1 MKIIKYISLIMF
13 FPMLISCGDDVLELD
28 NLGVQTAEVYYNDS
42 ENALAGLNACYS
54 AMMADRYYV
63 YGDIMSD
70 DAIKGGS
77 DMFDWVTRQEIRE
90 FTLNSGNDDVGSTWN
105 RYYTTIVRSNEIINS
120 LGEATFDEELKN
132 RIVGE
137 AKFLRAYAYSQLVP
151 LFGPVPL
158 VTGDFTVDEMK
169 QPRASVD
176 VIYELIK
183 GDLDDA
189 IEALPLKSLYD
200 PADLGRATKGAARAL
215 KARALM
221 QESSYI
227 YNPVLA
233 ISGYPVSESQ
243 IWDEVYQLTSDIIAS
258 GEYGL
263 TDNFAVNFEMEGENN
278 FESVFEIQ
286 HKTTSLEWGES
297 VGNPRTVEMGNR
309 DDWGWCFNLPT
320 DALYN
325 AFGET
330 DPRRECSI
338 YGQEFDILYG
348 EPQTWEKQEWTLEHS
363 KTSNFVTQCRLNRKY
378 ALARELRHGNHN
390 NQPNNKRVIRYAD
403 VLLMHAEA
411 AYHKGLDGEARNAV
425 NEIRARAEASSFPL
439 GSKSGQTSN
448 YTYDQYSGASV
459 PSVSAIGEDL
469 LEAIWHER
477 RLELAMEGRRYF
489 DLVRTG
495 RTSLLPYEDNYTAHD
510 GLLPIPIGDVNTFEL
525 EQNKGY

>member
-1 MKIIKYISLIMF
+1 MKIIKYISLLMF
-13 FPMLISCGDDVLELD
+13 IPVLFSCGDDVLELE
-28 NLGVQTAEVYYNDS
+28 NLGVQTAEVYYNDPD
-42 ENALAGLNACYS
+42 NALAGINSCYS
-54 AMMADRYYV
+54 AMMDDRYYG

-77 DMFDWVTRQEIRE
+77 DMFDWSTRQEVRE
-90 FTLNSGNDDVGSTWN
+90 FSLNSGNAEIGSTWN

-120 LGEATFDEELKN
+120 LPEATFDEELKN
-132 RIVGE
+132 RIIGE
-137 AKFLRAYAYSQLVP
+137 AKFLRAYAYSRLVK
-151 LFGPVPL
+151 LFGGIPIVK
-158 VTGDFTVDEMK
+158 GDMDVDK
-169 QPRASVD
+169 LKKTRASVD
-176 VIYELIK
+176 EVYALIK
-183 GDLDDA
+183 SDLDEA

-227 YNPVLA
+227 YNDALGV
-233 ISGYPVSESQ
+233 SDYPVSEDA
-243 IWDEVYQLTSDIIAS
+243 IWDEVYRLTGDIIES
-258 GEYGL
+258 GEYAL
-263 TDNFAVNFEMEGENN
+263 SDNFAVNFEMEGENN
-278 FESVFEIQ
+278 VESVFEIQ

-325 AFGET
+325 AYSDT
-330 DPRRECSI
+330 DPRRECTI

-348 EPQTWEKQEWTLEHS
+348 ETQTWEKQEWTLNHE
-363 KTSNFVTQCRLNRKY
+363 KTSNFVSSCRLNRKY
-378 ALARELRHGNHN
+378 ALAPELRHGNHN
-390 NQPNNKRVIRYAD
+390 NQPNNHRVIRYAD

-411 AYHKGLDGEARNAV
+411 AYYKGLEEEARSAV
-425 NEIRARAEASSFPL
+425 NQIRARAENSTMPL

-448 YTYDQYSGASV
+448 YTYDSYSGASV
-459 PSVSAIGEDL
+459 EPITASGQEL

-489 DLVRTG
+489 DIVRTG
-495 RTSLLPYEDNYTAHD
+495 RTHLLPYEDNYKQHE

-525 EQNKGY
+525 EQNKDY